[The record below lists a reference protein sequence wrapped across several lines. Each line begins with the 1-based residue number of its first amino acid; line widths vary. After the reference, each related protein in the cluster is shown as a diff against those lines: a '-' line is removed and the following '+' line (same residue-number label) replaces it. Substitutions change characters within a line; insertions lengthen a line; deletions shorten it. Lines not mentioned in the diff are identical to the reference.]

1 MGQFRCALFLLS
13 YVLTLAAC
21 GGVKLIDVQKSAAV
35 LNLSPEQR
43 EIVEPKIEFIT
54 DIVED
59 YNFERDE
66 LELAYQRY
74 RSEANL
80 PPLSR
85 YEGGGRQ
92 TRRQIYREQNELR
105 TKIRDFA
112 QQRQQYIKEI
122 SNLIQEIR
130 ATLTPRQLTT
140 LDEIE
145 FPKLKLPNI
154 LRRSHYN
161 DFLFIPGTRMGSPRD
176 F

>member
-1 MGQFRCALFLLS
+1 M
-13 YVLTLAAC
+13 
-21 GGVKLIDVQKSAAV
+21 
-35 LNLSPEQR
+35 
-43 EIVEPKIEFIT
+43 
-54 DIVED
+54 
-59 YNFERDE
+59 
-66 LELAYQRY
+66 
-74 RSEANL
+74 
-80 PPLSR
+80 
-85 YEGGGRQ
+85 
-92 TRRQIYREQNELR
+92 RQIYREQNELR

-140 LDEIE
+140 LEEIE